1 MLRDNHGS
9 LVVRSFHC
17 LNRRVL
23 CCAQGQSWFTCVAFL
38 SVPYWEYAVLRDNAK
53 VTTEVES
60 VSGQVK
66 QAQSVVPPMERLVQ
80 GLEKQ
85 QADTLKY
92 ARSIYPAACLWT
104 LF

>member
-1 MLRDNHGS
+1 M
-9 LVVRSFHC
+9 
-17 LNRRVL
+17 
-23 CCAQGQSWFTCVAFL
+23 
-38 SVPYWEYAVLRDNAK
+38 LRDNAK

-92 ARSIYPAACLWT
+92 APSMSAASLQYAFGNVFMAVCAVACMR
-104 LF
+104 

>member
-1 MLRDNHGS
+1 M
-9 LVVRSFHC
+9 
-17 LNRRVL
+17 
-23 CCAQGQSWFTCVAFL
+23 
-38 SVPYWEYAVLRDNAK
+38 LRDNAK